1 MPRTCRVAA
10 AVLSLSVFA
19 AAGCGADP
27 APSAPP
33 ATGSAPA
40 AAAPAAAASPS
51 GGPAFATSVG
61 VTVGLASVGSLGPI
75 LVDAQGRAL
84 YLYGADTSV
93 HGTCRDECA
102 KSWPPVTTPGF
113 PLAGPGVDDGLLG
126 AAALADG
133 TAQVLYKGHPLYR
146 YTGDHGPGQA
156 TGHTVADPHG
166 TFYAVTS
173 LGDPVGVDI
182 ATLRGTGGA
191 PSGLPSGAA
200 SASASAGA
208 TDPAATGATGS
219 PSAPA
224 TSTVPAV
231 PSTPAVPYVPPA
243 PTAPA
248 EVQPPRDPG
257 TDPDTGAGSGGN
269 PADPATDAGSGAGS
283 GTDTGS
289 GAGTGT
295 DTGSGAGTGPDT
307 GSDTGSGAGSG
318 SGTSSES
325 TGDPGTGADTGT
337 STGADTSTGTAT
349 STSTSTSTST
359 DDGAQDG

>member
-10 AVLSLSVFA
+10 AVLSLSAFA

-33 ATGSAPA
+33 TTGSAA
-40 AAAPAAAASPS
+40 AAAPAADASPS
-51 GGPAFATSVG
+51 GGSAFATSTG

-84 YLYGADTSV
+84 YLYGADNSV
-93 HGTCRDECA
+93 HGSCLDQCA

-146 YTGDHGPGQA
+146 YTGDRGPGEA
-156 TGHTVADPHG
+156 TGHTVADPRG

-182 ATLRGTGGA
+182 STLRGAGGV
-191 PSGLPSGAA
+191 PSGVPSGSA
-200 SASASAGA
+200 SGSASAGA
-208 TDPAATGATGS
+208 SAGATDLPTDPAATGATGF

-224 TSTVPAV
+224 ASTVPAV
-231 PSTPAVPYVPPA
+231 PSTPVVPYVPPA
-243 PTAPA
+243 STTPA
-248 EVQPPRDPG
+248 VVEPPR
-257 TDPDTGAGSGGN
+257 
-269 PADPATDAGSGAGS
+269 GS
-283 GTDTGS
+283 GTDPAPDPATPAVVEPPRGS
-289 GAGTGT
+289 G
-295 DTGSGAGTGPDT
+295 
-307 GSDTGSGAGSG
+307 
-318 SGTSSES
+318 
-325 TGDPGTGADTGT
+325 
-337 STGADTSTGTAT
+337 
-349 STSTSTSTST
+349 
-359 DDGAQDG
+359 